1 MGTYD
6 GTISGGVTLNQ
17 PGAGTSKAMTFDG
30 TTFIHDGFWHH
41 IVVILSGGMVT
52 GYLDGQAD
60 IPRAFAVPP
69 FVNSQLSISGE
80 QPGNYWPGSLQDV
93 AIYPRAL
100 SPAEIAAHYEL
111 RVPA

>member
-30 TTFIHDGFWHH
+30 TTGK
-41 IVVILSGGMVT
+41 ILT
-52 GYLDGQAD
+52 A
-60 IPRAFAVPP
+60 AV
-69 FVNSQLSISGE
+69 